1 MPVELEADTG
11 EAAGETE
18 EEEEEANAQLPHSD
32 DTDETDDYSD
42 VSSLNLP
49 PPKVIKFR
57 FPAE

>member
-1 MPVELEADTG
+1 MPVELEADT
-11 EAAGETE
+11 EEEPVT

>member
-1 MPVELEADTG
+1 MPVEPEADTEKGGRGGEG
-11 EAAGETE
+11 EAK
-18 EEEEEANAQLPHSD
+18 ANAQLPHSD
-32 DTDETDDYSD
+32 DTDETVDYSD